1 MTDIYGY
8 CYSTIIVLGGFMGYI
23 KAGSQMSLL
32 AGILFGAGAG
42 VGAYKAS
49 QNPENVVIGL
59 GVSLTLLLVMGM
71 RFSKSGKF
79 MPAGMVTLLSALMVL
94 RYGSRLIQ

>member
-8 CYSTIIVLGGFMGYI
+8 CYSTLIVLGGFMGYM

-32 AGILFGAGAG
+32 AGIIFGAAAG

-49 QNPENVVIGL
+49 QEPGSVIIGL
-59 GVSLTLLLVMGM
+59 GVSLVLLLVMGL

-79 MPAGMVTLLSALMVL
+79 MPAGLVTLLSVLMVI
-94 RYGSRLIQ
+94 RYGSRLIK